1 MYKFEKTQFLN
12 PQENI
17 RLEKKVSY
25 SGAEQHEHIHDFVE
39 LVYIMEGSSIQRI
52 DGMEF
57 KASKG
62 DMLFINY
69 NQVHSYEV
77 ENDLTYVDIL
87 LTPSFMSEELL
98 NVENIFEIF
107 SISLFKEFVYTE
119 SDNIQLV
126 HFNGVD
132 AIEIETIINDMM
144 AEFSGKKTGYIS
156 ILSGYMRVLFSKLLR
171 RLKGNDSENVKYMTN
186 ITPDVMEYID
196 NHCYEKISLSQIA
209 QKCFYTP
216 SYFSHAFKK
225 YCGKS
230 LSEYVKKKRITYAM
244 ELLDTT
250 DYTVSQISEM
260 VGYNDKT
267 FFYKVFKEAVGKSPK
282 EYRNSLK

>member
-1 MYKFEKTQFLN
+1 DIKSQ
-12 PQENI
+12 NI
-17 RLEKKVSY
+17 MIAKKNSLKG
-25 SGAEQHEHIHDFVE
+25 SKQGEHIHDFVE
-39 LVYIMEGSSIQRI
+39 LVYIIEGNSVQKI

-69 NQVHSYEV
+69 NQVHSFEV

-107 SISLFKEFVYTE
+107 SISLFKEFVYTDSE
-119 SDNIQLV
+119 NIQLV
-126 HFNGVD
+126 HFDGAD
-132 AIEIETIINDMM
+132 AIEIETIIKDMIS
-144 AEFSGKKTGYIS
+144 EFGGKKTGYIS

-171 RLKGNDSENVKYMTN
+171 RLKGNEEENVKYMTN

-196 NHCYEKISLSQIA
+196 KHCYEKITLSQIA

-230 LSEYVKKKRITYAM
+230 LSEYVKKKRITYAL
-244 ELLDTT
+244 ELLEHT

-267 FFYKVFKEAVGKSPK
+267 FFYKIFREAVGKSPA
-282 EYRNSLK
+282 EYRNSSK

>member
-1 MYKFEKTQFLN
+1 MHKFKKEQFLN
-12 PQENI
+12 PKENI
-17 RLEKKVSY
+17 MLEKKVTKA
-25 SGAEQHEHIHDFVE
+25 GMVQNDHTHDFVE
-39 LVYIMEGSSIQRI
+39 LVYIMEGSSVQKI

-69 NQVHSYEV
+69 NQVHYYIAET
-77 ENDLTYVDIL
+77 DLAYVDIL

-107 SISLFKEFVYTE
+107 SISLFKEFVNPTE
-119 SDNIQLV
+119 ENIQLV
-126 HFNGVD
+126 HFEGAD
-132 AIEIETIINDMM
+132 AIEVDTIIKDMVN
-144 AEFSGKKTGYIS
+144 EFNGKKTGYIS

-171 RLKGNDSENVKYMTN
+171 RLKGNDEESRYMTN
-186 ITPDVMEYID
+186 ITPDIMEYID
-196 NHCYEKISLSQIA
+196 KHCYEKISLSQIA

-225 YCGKS
+225 YCGQS
-230 LSEYVKKKRITYAM
+230 LSEYVKKKRVKYAI
-244 ELLDTT
+244 ELLDNT
-250 DYTVSQISEM
+250 DLTVTQISEM

-267 FFYKVFKEAVGKSPK
+267 FFYKVFKEAIGKSPA
-282 EYRNSLK
+282 EYRNSAK